1 MPASITRSTR
11 AWTVTRKRSSSGSK
25 EGGGVESAVMQAV
38 QLSIVNGGY
47 AAAVREALS
56 RSCAWHVET
65 VDQPDPS
72 QKCVLVLD
80 ESAFARLPLP
90 LSNPERVVLITRK
103 DPQLLAQA
111 WEVGIVSVVS
121 DEDPISTVLLAIMAA
136 ALRVAK
142 SSAAAVSSAISPTA
156 VCTSAP
162 IAPQHRTS
170 GSKRCKT
177 Q

>member
-1 MPASITRSTR
+1 M
-11 AWTVTRKRSSSGSK
+11 

-38 QLSIVNGGY
+38 QLSIANGVY
-47 AAAVREALS
+47 AATVREALS
-56 RSCAWHVET
+56 RSCAWHVEA
-65 VDQPDPS
+65 VDRPDPS

-80 ESAFARLPLP
+80 EFAFARLPLP

-111 WEVGIVSVVS
+111 WEAGIVSVVS
-121 DEDPISTVLLAIMAA
+121 EEDPLSTVLLAIMAA

-142 SSAAAVSSAISPTA
+142 SHADVTGGISPSCSSSSAGIGPLHG
-156 VCTSAP
+156 
-162 IAPQHRTS
+162 IS
-170 GSKRCKT
+170 GSKRCKS